1 MAEADPN
8 TILTKKDLIEQL
20 DDTKKKAIEIEK
32 QQILAKETD
41 IMLNLQREIYRPVAN
56 EGALLY
62 FLIISLNYISH
73 MY

>member
-1 MAEADPN
+1 LAEADPN